1 MQNLLKNN
9 HSNCDTQNT
18 GMVTDILEQ
27 EKGYIFIFI
36 INAKET
42 KVKTPEG
49 NETCING
56 NAIIEVNGWDY
67 DNTKESI

>member
-1 MQNLLKNN
+1 
-9 HSNCDTQNT
+9 
-18 GMVTDILEQ
+18 MVTDILEQ